1 MSFCIKKYLV
11 FSLRKSNNTKYYRTT
26 LASFLYWELFFC
38 VFKKIDLLEY
48 LKDYFCYTGTVFNE
62 RLK

>member
-26 LASFLYWELFFC
+26 ILGTKQKLVWCLFVSHAFLQFIS
-38 VFKKIDLLEY
+38 VNADV
-48 LKDYFCYTGTVFNE
+48 T
-62 RLK
+62 